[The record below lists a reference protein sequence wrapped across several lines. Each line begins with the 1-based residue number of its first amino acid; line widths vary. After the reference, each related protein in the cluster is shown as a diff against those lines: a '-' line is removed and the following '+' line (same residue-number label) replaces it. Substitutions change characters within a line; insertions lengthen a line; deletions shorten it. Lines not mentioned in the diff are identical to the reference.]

1 MPYISKDA
9 AVEPLRSSWFVPHEE
24 ICTTQSSQCCTGVVA
39 AGAELRSSP
48 APFCTGDK
56 GVSCASNGFHPGSE
70 VKTPWEKP
78 QFHIVTLQRLKIE
91 TQVTVTTKIQG
102 EGLAQQA

>member
-1 MPYISKDA
+1 MYLMKRFVQHR
-9 AVEPLRSSWFVPHEE
+9 AVSSVQVLWQLVL
-24 ICTTQSSQCCTGVVA
+24 SS
-39 AGAELRSSP
+39 GAPRAP